1 MTKFFRAVLLL
12 LALLVSLTVF
22 AACKDDAPDSSSG
35 DDSGTGTSTMT
46 TPESDSP
53 TSTTPAET
61 TLFPTPTTDAPPAQ
75 LYVEKTVPADGKVTL
90 PTNAYISGT
99 LLSVKPG
106 NPYQFNPAT
115 LVQNADIPAS
125 AKKFDAQNLMILYG
139 NKSQDYVIA
148 NAKLFMKS
156 DAFPYFEAMAAAF
169 RKATGKST
177 LQVVNSYLFSD
188 KSSLES
194 AFVTGYSVALN
205 LLEKGGTYSLFSEA
219 MKVTVDGKEM
229 TCLAWF
235 QENCAR
241 FGYVFTGLTGSE
253 SSPLATFRFV
263 GVPHALIMQK
273 QDIIDPS
280 YYSSYVKAYTGD
292 LTVKEGDQEWTV
304 RYFSASEG
312 DTTVLTLPAG
322 AIYTLSGD
330 NQNGFLVAYRMPAQ
344 SAES

>member
-1 MTKFFRAVLLL
+1 MAKFFRAFLLL

-22 AACKDDAPDSSSG
+22 AACKDDAPDSSTG
-35 DDSGTGTSTMT
+35 DDSGTGTSTVNTSDPNAPNSTPPTET
-46 TPESDSP
+46 TP
-53 TSTTPAET
+53 
-61 TLFPTPTTDAPPAQ
+61 FPTPTTEAPPAQ

-90 PTNAYISGT
+90 PSNAYISGT
-99 LLSVKPG
+99 LLSIKPG
-106 NPYQFNPAT
+106 TSYQFNPVT
-115 LVQNADIPAS
+115 LVKNADIPAS
-125 AKKFDAQNLMILYG
+125 AKKFDAQNLMIFYG

-169 RKATGKST
+169 KEATGKST
-177 LQVVNSYLFSD
+177 LQVVNSYLYSD

-194 AFVTGYSVALN
+194 AFVTGYAVALN
-205 LLEKGGTYSLFSEA
+205 LLEKGGTYSLSSEA

-241 FGYVFTGLTGSE
+241 FGFIFTGLTGSE
-253 SSPLATFRFV
+253 SRPLATFRFV
-263 GVPHALIMQK
+263 GVPHALLMQK
-273 QDIIDPS
+273 QDIIDPA
-280 YYSSYVKAYTGD
+280 YYSSYVKAYTGE
-292 LTVKEGDQEWTV
+292 LTVKEGDREWTV
-304 RYFSASEG
+304 RYFPVSGEAA
-312 DTTVLTLPAG
+312 TVLTLPAG

-330 NQNGFLVAYRMPAQ
+330 NQNGFLVAYRIPAQ